1 MAAAISRAVIVMA
14 HTLNLRVVAEG
25 VESAEQ
31 RDFLLAN
38 GCESMQGFLFG
49 APMPPA
55 ECEAWLPGTGTLS
68 RHVAPPEPTRPGT
81 SG

>member
-1 MAAAISRAVIVMA
+1 
-14 HTLNLRVVAEG
+14 VAEG
-25 VESAEQ
+25 VESEAQ

-49 APMPPA
+49 KPVPPS
-55 ECEAWLPGTGTLS
+55 ECASWLP
-68 RHVAPPEPTRPGT
+68 HVGAPLPVVPLPSLPTQPSS